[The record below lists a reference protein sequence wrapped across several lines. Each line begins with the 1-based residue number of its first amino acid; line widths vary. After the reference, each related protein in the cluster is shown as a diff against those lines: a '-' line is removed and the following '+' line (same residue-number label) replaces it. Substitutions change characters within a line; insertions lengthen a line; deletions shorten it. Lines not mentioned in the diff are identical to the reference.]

1 MRIAICDEETGG
13 RERIRTLL
21 DREFSGAQ
29 TSEFDSGMKMIEAV
43 KGGYQPD
50 IVLLDIAMEGM
61 NGMETARQLRSLS
74 DVILIFVTSIKEQ
87 VFQAFD
93 VGAFHYLVKP
103 VDEEK
108 LKGVLERAVKEVE
121 KRAGESGFLLIKTAG
136 IYRRIPVKDILF
148 VENDGRKVIL
158 HTRTEKLT
166 YYERMNHL
174 EEELGDGFFRCHRGY
189 LVALAAVTGYDN
201 TSITVDGGEKVY
213 LSKQKYAE
221 FVRRC
226 SRISV
231 NAQGYT
237 GKTTGDK
244 TNAVRDMDT

>member
-1 MRIAICDEETGG
+1 MRIAICDEETRG

-21 DREFSGAQ
+21 DKEFSGAQ
-29 TSEFDSGMKMIEAV
+29 TSEFDSGMKLIEAV

-61 NGMETARQLRSLS
+61 NGMETAKKLRSLS
-74 DVILIFVTSIKEQ
+74 DVILIFVTGIKEK

-108 LKGVLERAVKEVE
+108 LKDVLNRAVKEVE
-121 KRAGESGFLLIKTAG
+121 KRAGTMRFLLIKAAG
-136 IYRRIPVKDILF
+136 KHRKIPVEDILY
-148 VENDGRKVIL
+148 VENNGRKVIL
-158 HTRTEKLT
+158 HTRTERLE

-174 EEELGDGFFRCHRGY
+174 EEVLGEGFFRCHRGY
-189 LVALAAVTGYDN
+189 LVSLAAVSGYDN
-201 TSITVDGGEKVY
+201 TSITVIGGEKIY

-221 FVRRC
+221 FVKRC
-226 SRISV
+226 RKF
-231 NAQGYT
+231 T
-237 GKTTGDK
+237 
-244 TNAVRDMDT
+244 